1 MLARQVKGGGLKLAE
16 KSLKRKLFHAETFK
30 ADSKRKSLL
39 SQYVSP
45 MNIDV
50 SATSKAQ
57 SAQSCLSYHKSFSPN
72 NELNMHLSNDCNIL
86 SVVKEPTHLTKVKEN
101 ICKFCH
107 CKFKSSYSL
116 KTHFL
121 TYGKSCKTGS
131 RHKVNK
137 EMGAAQTI
145 KATTH
150 DRTHLVE
157 DEISVQ
163 SAIHSSDVTKMNQ
176 PEPEPKNTCE
186 IIETMQVSSTANVTD
201 QVNDN
206 LASETSCDTSRVPSP
221 TLSDTSK
228 LKTCIYCQQAF
239 CFYYE
244 LKQHMSKDCQKLS
257 AIRKQCKRTLFQKNI
272 YKYCSGKFT
281 STSALKNQM
290 RIYSTKFDKNEQRS
304 FNSLRKKY
312 FAKLKDGQN
321 QKENS
326 YKHKKRAAV
335 TNLVRDVV
343 RNAQATMKS
352 APVLIASCISQ
363 NADAGGS
370 LAKVTIARTL
380 SDSSKAQ
387 KSSAL
392 MEADLKCLVE
402 YSNEKLISDKEQS
415 SLHTYTQQNPNTL
428 VMRQTGIFGKSLET
442 DSHSDKTPKLLND
455 GAIIL
460 QPDLDS
466 LKPNHKKSQDRNSE
480 NRPKVLNETAIQPT
494 ASNGLKPNAKKSQ
507 GSHSKKSATVL
518 SESAKIQ
525 QPASSSLKPNDK
537 KFQDSN
543 SEKTPKTLNE
553 SAKTQQPASSSL
565 KPNEKKSKDNNL
577 EKRLNQSARIQEPSS
592 NSLKPNDK
600 TSQDSHSEKT
610 PKTLNESAKTQQP
623 SSSSLKPNYK
633 KCQDDNLEKTLEGL
647 KESAKIQQPSSN
659 SLKPNDKKSQASHSE
674 ETPKIPN
681 GSAKTQQPASSSLKS
696 IVKKSQ
702 DSHSEK
708 TPKTLNESAKT
719 QQPSSSSLKP
729 NDKKSQDNNLEK
741 TLEGLKESAKIQ
753 QPSSNSLKPNDK
765 KSQASHSEETP
776 KIPNGSANTQQ
787 PASSS
792 LKPIVKKS
800 QDSHSEKTPKTL
812 NESAKTRQ
820 PSSSSLKP
828 NDKKS
833 QDSHSEKTPKTPN
846 ESAKTQQP
854 SSSSLKPNG
863 KKCQDN
869 NLEKTLEGLKG
880 SAKIQQPSSN
890 SLKPNDKKS
899 QDSNSEKTP
908 KTLNESAKTQ
918 QPSSS
923 SLKPNGKKC
932 QDNNL
937 EKTLEGFKG
946 SAKIQQPSSNS
957 LKPNDKKSQNSHS
970 EKTPETLNESAKTQQ
985 PSSSSLKPND
995 KKSQDNNLEKTL
1007 EGLKESAK
1015 IQQPSSNSL
1024 KPNDKKSQA
1033 SHSEET
1039 PKIPTHQYT
1048 ISTPLSSHDPSEDKA
1063 ETSKAALKCRFVCTY
1078 CNLRHI
1084 SQSDLS
1090 THKMLYCKMANI
1102 AKLKAVTSTLNYD
1115 TQTSSSR
1122 KIGHESTNQSPKI
1135 SALEDRN
1142 VPKRFPEMGCNLG
1155 KTPMLVNV
1163 IKPTECAVTVKS
1175 PFESLKADNNKDQIS
1190 IGSNITGQV
1199 AATICDGSETF
1210 RSQIN
1215 ANSPVTS
1222 SIKIEEDSADTP
1234 PKSVENAV
1242 SIKIESTDENVTTLR
1257 TDAAEPKDAPTS
1269 KTLLVPVSEV
1279 HDQLNT
1285 DPIPREVEE
1294 ITAADIGNL
1303 NDEIKLEI
1311 DESNLSKS
1319 GSDSITVLSEE
1330 LQIGTVK
1337 SEPEDFEF
1345 EATQIVESDFN
1356 TSLNKIAIEDIQNLT
1371 ANLKTLEPSVETN
1384 IDISMSK
1391 SHTFDQ
1397 RIHSR
1402 IKSESDISEGV
1413 IAEANR
1419 RRFEQPTTTVNETE
1433 RLSVQ
1438 SQEIIEFIAA
1448 RTEAKGVTD
1457 TKNSEKST
1465 SPTGST
1471 HLVEA
1476 RKTPILLKET
1486 VCNIYGC
1493 MFEDSFDH
1501 DKGETRS
1508 KVCKCMINLQ
1518 LKQPSV
1524 QSSQDHPVD
1533 DANLNN
1539 EFASQLDVLELQP
1552 NISMEFESDSEGI
1565 HPAITC
1571 DQCSLIFSSNIEL
1584 KFHKCTF
1591 GFNKALE
1598 TVSEVRN
1605 PKHRIEKNLF
1615 KNASTTDHSEI
1626 KKSSDPKD
1634 VFDLR
1639 HKLNKNAAY
1648 RAVKLP
1654 SLVEVNAKQAGSN
1667 QKLIRRDVDRLEETK
1682 TLTGKSPLP
1691 KASTAANESP
1701 NVPNTEK
1708 SKSETSSSA
1717 SKLPRRSN
1725 EITSNKSSRL
1735 SQTSVR
1741 SRAPDKSSKRKPS
1754 IYCELCGTT
1763 IRNVL
1768 EIDYP
1773 RCGHTVSAFRCPVCG
1788 DRYPNIIRLIA
1799 HIDSQH
1805 PDRNKVIEKEMQTP
1819 PSRGTKYYCCSC
1831 GYQFCFIKNLMDHMI
1846 SHHKFFHRNSNDTV
1860 LPPIIYPGDPTMK
1873 GFACTACDNSLFAT
1887 LEELFRHEDVS
1898 KSHKKYFRLFGSIE
1912 SNYHRIEERKFDYV
1926 CFVCDLGFVSFRSLR
1941 IHMLKSAHHHEL
1953 NLEVWKQAKLRATQE
1968 RQGQSNSLIRSNRPS
1983 EVKATSLQAEGKVL
1997 SNIGKPDNLS
2007 QCSRASSESNL
2018 NDRNL
2023 DFDDE
2028 PIPVID
2034 LGQDSVNTTLEA
2046 PSSIEHDYPISNKT
2060 QLENP
2065 SAVSSTPQLVGSVC
2079 ALNTSDLLSILQ
2091 GPSDTEMESCN
2102 VTANDVEVLMAEMY
2116 DLLKVKIE
2124 KEEFICDLC
2133 NKGFAKSY
2141 QLSYHVKTRHQDAA
2155 FECSTCGK
2163 KFKTTRQLVAHTRC
2177 HATIKKE
2184 KELYQCEI
2192 CKKVLGSKQ
2201 GLVSHTK
2208 RHLKIYDMTCEFC
2221 GKGFFCAGSLRLHV
2235 NSKHTGK
2242 SNFVC
2247 NVCSRPCY
2255 DKTALKNHMV
2265 KHTAEYK
2272 NRSKVKCTQCGQE
2285 FLDDKYLRIH
2295 LKKKHVPDNR
2305 FVCDLCGK
2313 KLYSKSGLVD
2323 HMNVHKG
2330 LKPHKCEF
2338 CGIGFA
2344 NSTTLRLHVRRHTGH
2359 RPYKCKL
2366 CDRAFNQSH
2375 SLKVHLRLHTGEKPF
2390 SCNVC
2395 ARTFVSTSVL
2405 KSHMKCNHKI
2415 D

>member
-1 MLARQVKGGGLKLAE
+1 MDSPGEILSLCRLCLVKDQVNIPIFEEQGDIRQIFLKISSCLPVTITRHDQLPKRICDACSNKLDLLYEFWNSSASAEKTLLSWLGQAGVEDAGEKISAVAQQIAKPAETLVKEESEALDESNLINESRDSFDDQSLDEGTKDEAEAPPPKRARRTAAVKAQINITPESDEDEDDDFDAGEAMTKMEDESEESESELKDDPSYSELPGTSADDDQAGPSGVGKDGVEAPSIIADNDARPNQFVYSCCKCKAKFDQLADLTRHIVNRCSDKCPSPMLARQVKGGGLKLAE

-45 MNIDV
+45 INVDV

-244 LKQHMSKDCQKLS
+244 LKKHMSKDCQKLS

-326 YKHKKRAAV
+326 YKHKRRAAV

-415 SLHTYTQQNPNTL
+415 SLHTYTQQNPKTL

-525 QPASSSLKPNDK
+525 QPASSSLKPNDR
-537 KFQDSN
+537 KFQDSH
-543 SEKTPKTLNE
+543 SEKIPKILNE

-577 EKRLNQSARIQEPSS
+577 EKRLNQSARIQQSSSNSLKPNDKTSKDNNLEKRLNQSARIQQSSS

-600 TSQDSHSEKT
+600 TSQDIHSEKT

-623 SSSSLKPNYK
+623 SSSSLKLNYK
-633 KCQDDNLEKTLEGL
+633 KCQDDNLEKTLEGR
-647 KESAKIQQPSSN
+647 KGSAKIQQPSSN
-659 SLKPNDKKSQASHSE
+659 SLKPNDKKSQ
-674 ETPKIPN
+674 
-681 GSAKTQQPASSSLKS
+681 
-696 IVKKSQ
+696 

-708 TPKTLNESAKT
+708 IPKILNESAKT

-776 KIPNGSANTQQ
+776 KIPNGSAKTQQ

-812 NESAKTRQ
+812 NESAKTQQ
-820 PSSSSLKP
+820 PSSSSLKPNYKKCQDSHSEETPKILNGSAKTQQPASSSLKP

-833 QDSHSEKTPKTPN
+833 KE
-846 ESAKTQQP
+846 
-854 SSSSLKPNG
+854 
-863 KKCQDN
+863 N
-869 NLEKTLEGLKG
+869 NLEKRLNQ
-880 SAKIQQPSSN
+880 SARIQQPSSN
-890 SLKPNDKKS
+890 SLKPSDKKS
-899 QDSNSEKTP
+899 QDSQSEKTP

-918 QPSSS
+918 
-923 SLKPNGKKC
+923 
-932 QDNNL
+932 
-937 EKTLEGFKG
+937 
-946 SAKIQQPSSNS
+946 
-957 LKPNDKKSQNSHS
+957 
-970 EKTPETLNESAKTQQ
+970 

-995 KKSQDNNLEKTL
+995 KKPHSSHSEKTSDIL
-1007 EGLKESAK
+1007 NKGAK
-1015 IQQPSSNSL
+1015 RLQPSSDTL
-1024 KPNDKKSQA
+1024 KLNAKKSHV
-1033 SHSEET
+1033 SSL
-1039 PKIPTHQYT
+1039 IV
-1048 ISTPLSSHDPSEDKA
+1048 STPLSSHDPSEDKA

-1090 THKMLYCKMANI
+1090 THKMLYCKMATI

-1242 SIKIESTDENVTTLR
+1242 SLKIESTDENVTTLR

-1356 TSLNKIAIEDIQNLT
+1356 TLLNKIAIEDIQNLT

-1419 RRFEQPTTTVNETE
+1419 QRFEQPTATVNETE

-1615 KNASTTDHSEI
+1615 KNSSTTDHSEI

-1648 RAVKLP
+1648 KAVKLP
-1654 SLVEVNAKQAGSN
+1654 SLVEANAKQAGSN

-1860 LPPIIYPGDPTMK
+1860 HPPIIYPGDPTMK

-1941 IHMLKSAHHHEL
+1941 IHMLKSAHHDEL

-2007 QCSRASSESNL
+2007 QCPRASSESNL

-2116 DLLKVKIE
+2116 SGPNPKEHQCFGCRERFISRKLLE
-2124 KEEFICDLC
+2124 KH
-2133 NKGFAKSY
+2133 A
-2141 QLSYHVKTRHQDAA
+2141 
-2155 FECSTCGK
+2155 CSG
-2163 KFKTTRQLVAHTRC
+2163 
-2177 HATIKKE
+2177 
-2184 KELYQCEI
+2184 
-2192 CKKVLGSKQ
+2192 
-2201 GLVSHTK
+2201 
-2208 RHLKIYDMTCEFC
+2208 
-2221 GKGFFCAGSLRLHV
+2221 
-2235 NSKHTGK
+2235 
-2242 SNFVC
+2242 
-2247 NVCSRPCY
+2247 
-2255 DKTALKNHMV
+2255 
-2265 KHTAEYK
+2265 
-2272 NRSKVKCTQCGQE
+2272 
-2285 FLDDKYLRIH
+2285 
-2295 LKKKHVPDNR
+2295 
-2305 FVCDLCGK
+2305 
-2313 KLYSKSGLVD
+2313 
-2323 HMNVHKG
+2323 
-2330 LKPHKCEF
+2330 
-2338 CGIGFA
+2338 
-2344 NSTTLRLHVRRHTGH
+2344 
-2359 RPYKCKL
+2359 
-2366 CDRAFNQSH
+2366 
-2375 SLKVHLRLHTGEKPF
+2375 PF
-2390 SCNVC
+2390 
-2395 ARTFVSTSVL
+2395 
-2405 KSHMKCNHKI
+2405 
-2415 D
+2415 

>member
-45 MNIDV
+45 INVDV

-244 LKQHMSKDCQKLS
+244 LKKHMSKDCQKLS

-326 YKHKKRAAV
+326 YKHKRRAAV

-415 SLHTYTQQNPNTL
+415 SLHTYTQQNPKTL

-525 QPASSSLKPNDK
+525 QPASSSLKPNDR
-537 KFQDSN
+537 KFQDSH
-543 SEKTPKTLNE
+543 SEKIPKILNE

-577 EKRLNQSARIQEPSS
+577 EKRLNQSARIQQSSSNSLKPNDKTSKDNNLEKRLNQSARIQQSSS

-600 TSQDSHSEKT
+600 TSQDIHSEKT

-623 SSSSLKPNYK
+623 SSSSLKLNYK
-633 KCQDDNLEKTLEGL
+633 KCQDDNLEKTLEGR
-647 KESAKIQQPSSN
+647 KGSAKIQQPSSN
-659 SLKPNDKKSQASHSE
+659 SLKPNDKKSQ
-674 ETPKIPN
+674 
-681 GSAKTQQPASSSLKS
+681 
-696 IVKKSQ
+696 

-708 TPKTLNESAKT
+708 IPKILNESAKT

-776 KIPNGSANTQQ
+776 KIPNGSAKTQQ

-812 NESAKTRQ
+812 NESAKTQQ
-820 PSSSSLKP
+820 PSSSSLKPNYKKCQDSHSEETPKILNGSAKTQQPASSSLKP

-833 QDSHSEKTPKTPN
+833 KE
-846 ESAKTQQP
+846 
-854 SSSSLKPNG
+854 
-863 KKCQDN
+863 N
-869 NLEKTLEGLKG
+869 NLEKRLNQ
-880 SAKIQQPSSN
+880 SARIQQPSSN
-890 SLKPNDKKS
+890 SLKPSDKKS
-899 QDSNSEKTP
+899 QDSQSEKTP

-918 QPSSS
+918 
-923 SLKPNGKKC
+923 
-932 QDNNL
+932 
-937 EKTLEGFKG
+937 
-946 SAKIQQPSSNS
+946 
-957 LKPNDKKSQNSHS
+957 
-970 EKTPETLNESAKTQQ
+970 

-995 KKSQDNNLEKTL
+995 KKPHSSHSEKTSDIL
-1007 EGLKESAK
+1007 NKGAK
-1015 IQQPSSNSL
+1015 RLQPSSDTL
-1024 KPNDKKSQA
+1024 KLNAKKSHV
-1033 SHSEET
+1033 SSL
-1039 PKIPTHQYT
+1039 IV
-1048 ISTPLSSHDPSEDKA
+1048 STPLSSHDPSEDKA

-1090 THKMLYCKMANI
+1090 THKMLYCKMATI

-1242 SIKIESTDENVTTLR
+1242 SLKIESTDENVTTLR

-1356 TSLNKIAIEDIQNLT
+1356 TLLNKIAIEDIQNLT

-1419 RRFEQPTTTVNETE
+1419 QRFEQPTATVNETE

-1615 KNASTTDHSEI
+1615 KNSSTTDHSEI

-1648 RAVKLP
+1648 KAVKLP
-1654 SLVEVNAKQAGSN
+1654 SLVEANAKQAGSN

-1860 LPPIIYPGDPTMK
+1860 HPPIIYPGDPTMK

-1941 IHMLKSAHHHEL
+1941 IHMLKSAHHDEL

-2007 QCSRASSESNL
+2007 QCPRASSESNL

-2116 DLLKVKIE
+2116 SGPNPKEHQCFGCRERFISRKLLE
-2124 KEEFICDLC
+2124 KH
-2133 NKGFAKSY
+2133 A
-2141 QLSYHVKTRHQDAA
+2141 
-2155 FECSTCGK
+2155 CSG
-2163 KFKTTRQLVAHTRC
+2163 
-2177 HATIKKE
+2177 
-2184 KELYQCEI
+2184 
-2192 CKKVLGSKQ
+2192 
-2201 GLVSHTK
+2201 
-2208 RHLKIYDMTCEFC
+2208 
-2221 GKGFFCAGSLRLHV
+2221 
-2235 NSKHTGK
+2235 
-2242 SNFVC
+2242 
-2247 NVCSRPCY
+2247 
-2255 DKTALKNHMV
+2255 
-2265 KHTAEYK
+2265 
-2272 NRSKVKCTQCGQE
+2272 
-2285 FLDDKYLRIH
+2285 
-2295 LKKKHVPDNR
+2295 
-2305 FVCDLCGK
+2305 
-2313 KLYSKSGLVD
+2313 
-2323 HMNVHKG
+2323 
-2330 LKPHKCEF
+2330 
-2338 CGIGFA
+2338 
-2344 NSTTLRLHVRRHTGH
+2344 
-2359 RPYKCKL
+2359 
-2366 CDRAFNQSH
+2366 
-2375 SLKVHLRLHTGEKPF
+2375 PF
-2390 SCNVC
+2390 
-2395 ARTFVSTSVL
+2395 
-2405 KSHMKCNHKI
+2405 
-2415 D
+2415 